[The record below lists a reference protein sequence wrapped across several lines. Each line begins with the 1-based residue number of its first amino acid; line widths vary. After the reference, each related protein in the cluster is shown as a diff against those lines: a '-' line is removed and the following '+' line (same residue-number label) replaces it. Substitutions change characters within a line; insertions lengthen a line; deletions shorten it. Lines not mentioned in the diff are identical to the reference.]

1 MAKIK
6 IKDLPKDEKISEE
19 EMKKVMGGW
28 TYSPISYN
36 TLQPKIVRPDTRGGI
51 YGATPIEIP

>member
-19 EMKKVMGGW
+19 EMRKVMGGDLPIPIQRVSSF
-28 TYSPISYN
+28 YSIDLRRQY
-36 TLQPKIVRPDTRGGI
+36 TF
-51 YGATPIEIP
+51 ATPIEIP